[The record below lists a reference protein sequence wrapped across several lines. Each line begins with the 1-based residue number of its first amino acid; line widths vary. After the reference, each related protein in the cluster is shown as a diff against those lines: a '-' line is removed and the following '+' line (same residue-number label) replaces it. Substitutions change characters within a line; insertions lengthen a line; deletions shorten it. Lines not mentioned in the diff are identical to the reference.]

1 MNFEFSF
8 LGAILLLM
16 LFIPNIIWN
25 SYQPAEYSSKGENKI
40 LVILEKIGQVLTSI
54 FSLFCGNEFSWLV
67 LISVILMILYEIYWI
82 RYFKSNM
89 TLKDMYGNLGIILI
103 PGAILPVLA
112 FLFLGIASK
121 NIFLIASSIILG
133 IGHVGIH
140 YNHRKEL

>member
-8 LGAILLLM
+8 LGAVLLIM

-25 SYQPAEYSSKGENKI
+25 SNRPVGYSSEGENKI
-40 LVILEKIGQVLTSI
+40 LTILEKIGQVLTSI
-54 FSLFCGNEFSWLV
+54 FSLFCGNGFSWVV

-89 TLKDMYGNLGIILI
+89 ALKDMYGNLGIILV
-103 PGAILPVLA
+103 PGAVLPVLA
-112 FLFLGIASK
+112 FLFLGIASE
-121 NIFLIASSIILG
+121 NIFLIVSSIILG
-133 IGHVGIH
+133 IGHIGIH